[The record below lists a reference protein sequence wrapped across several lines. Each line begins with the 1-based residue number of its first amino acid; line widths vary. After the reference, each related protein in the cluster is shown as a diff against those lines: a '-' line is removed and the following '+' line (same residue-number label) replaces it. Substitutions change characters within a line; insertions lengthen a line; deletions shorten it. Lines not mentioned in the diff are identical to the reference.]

1 MNINSEAR
9 RQSPGS
15 PEDQAQLARLRL
27 IGHDLR
33 AALCDILGGLRLVSH
48 DRLDDPT
55 RLQLERVRASGELL
69 ARLLE
74 EGLTLVAEQTGIGSG
89 PAVEIAGL
97 LYDLEMRWKGAAREK
112 GLEFQIALAPDVPSL
127 VRVDRL
133 ALDRALGNILSNAI
147 KFTDAGAVRVT
158 VMLEGEE
165 ALRFCVVDDG
175 PGFGAELAQ
184 LGTAGARGAAADKPG
199 EGLGLFIAKG
209 LAARMGGALELAN
222 RAEGGAWVSLRVPM
236 LRPVPMALA
245 PSTPLP
251 DLAGRRILVAEDS
264 ETNQIVLSHML
275 AAMGTRC
282 VLVSDGEE
290 ALAALEAAPFDLA
303 IVDIEMPRLSGIELM
318 RLVRGGVVAGA
329 EGLPIVAC
337 TAYVLRANRDAIYAA
352 GADAIMAK
360 PLIGMSQLSAA
371 IDEAMTRAGRR
382 GGPGA
387 AGPGGAPAQAAAE
400 AGAQATG
407 AAEAD
412 ELDTGELE
420 QLLVLAGPSGARELL
435 SRLIADLKRVEG
447 GLDIALPH
455 PDIAAIRAQTHVL
468 SSVAGAVGAMA
479 LYRATERLN
488 SAAHDGEAEAIR
500 IAGRAALVQIDRLI
514 HYAQQQAAA
523 RREEPQ
529 S

>member
-15 PEDQAQLARLRL
+15 SEDQAQLARLRL

-33 AALCDILGGLRLVSH
+33 AALCDILGGLRLVAQ

-112 GLEFQIALAPDVPSL
+112 GLDFQIAMAPDVPPL

-158 VMLEGEE
+158 VVLEGEE

-209 LAARMGGALELAN
+209 LAARMGGAIALAN

-236 LRPVPMALA
+236 LRPVPMAIA
-245 PSTPLP
+245 PSTPLL

-275 AAMGTRC
+275 AAMGTSC

-290 ALAALEAAPFDLA
+290 ALATLEAAPFDLA
-303 IVDIEMPRLSGIELM
+303 IIDIEMPRLSGIELM
-318 RLVRGGVVAGA
+318 RLIRSGVVAGA

-337 TAYVLRANRDAIYAA
+337 TAYVLRANRDAIYSA

-371 IDEAMTRAGRR
+371 IGEAMTRAGRR
-382 GGPGA
+382 CTPGA
-387 AGPGGAPAQAAAE
+387 AGVQAEAEAE
-400 AGAQATG
+400 AGGLDTG
-407 AAEAD
+407 G
-412 ELDTGELE
+412 LDTGELE

-447 GLDIALPH
+447 GLDVALPH

-468 SSVAGAVGAMA
+468 GSVAGAVGALA

-514 HYAQQQAAA
+514 HYAEQQAAA
-523 RREEPQ
+523 RREEPL